1 MKKALSKWATKQ
13 LGSLVKQRASSPLLS
28 SLVSGKNLG
37 TKAVAGAILGTG
49 AEAIFGGDGENQ
61 DALLEK
67 LKAEGVVG
75 TGPNQVSEEEF
86 RQHMERGSNMAFSP
100 VESGLESAGI
110 GGVLG
115 GLITPFLGGDKKA
128 GISNNTAEMIRQ
140 YQAVRAGRA
149 RIKEDTGFEWEDEKT
164 LDELYGKENAFGN
177 AETVD
182 FTSSPLGWLLGH
194 KKDPTYGRG
203 EFRTATDTRYGS
215 DGKPYYQNTGYHK
228 TQKDMDEWLNWNNNI
243 LIKAQESGDIKEIT
257 KALRQVPEGHRK
269 SRKFFD
275 TLHKTFKGYYKGSD
289 ITSESG
295 KKDFKSFVQGILPS
309 AGGTFDPATG
319 RGTPAP
325 VDPSRR
331 TPEELL
337 SNWLSPEGYEW
348 DSEDAYKQSG
358 MAPNDMAGK
367 PSAVPTASTTPT
379 AVAPTAVAPTAPAD
393 AVRAQAAQPQ
403 QLSAPQ
409 QQAADIRAQGGQTA
423 QDNSRQ
429 ERNFTDTAYNNAYPN
444 QPLGS
449 QAARDAALARMRS
462 NVLQGSGLYEY
473 KTKSGGTNLAST
485 SPDAMTPYSGQTNR
499 EVAYQ
504 RHFGEE
510 NGPWVGDNPLTGKF
524 KDKDGDV
531 WDNYGVYDAIA
542 NTPAIEPEPEPEPVP
557 ELNTNEPQ
565 LSLQSPNDKPVATN
579 PPTNVATNPPTNVA
593 TNPPTNGPE
602 KFDFGPLR
610 RARAAFY
617 RNKGVTDTA
626 NSLIPNAIDK
636 FDPASAVRNMGQMP
650 MRMATKEFPA
660 LSMHGAMT
668 RGGLR
673 RNGMPPVRTIINNN
687 QKPWSAYGLRY
698 PVGQ

>member
-37 TKAVAGAILGTG
+37 TKAIAGAVLGTG
-49 AEAIFGGDGENQ
+49 AEAIFGGDGKNQ

-86 RQHMERGSNMAFSP
+86 RQHMERGSNTAFSP
-100 VESGLESAGI
+100 VESGLESSGI

-115 GLITPFLGGDKKA
+115 GLITPFVGGDKKS
-128 GISNNTAEMIRQ
+128 GISNNTADMIRQ
-140 YQAVRAGRA
+140 YQAARAGRA
-149 RIKEDTGFEWEDEKT
+149 RMKEDTGFELGDEKT

-182 FTSSPLGWLLGH
+182 FTSSPLGWLMGE
-194 KKDPTYGRG
+194 KKAPTLGRG
-203 EFRTATDTRYGS
+203 EFSTSNIGPDGKTNGKNTRYF
-215 DGKPYYQNTGYHK
+215 K
-228 TQKDMDEWLNWNNNI
+228 TEKDQKEFLNWSNEVWDKTDKNDNAAV
-243 LIKAQESGDIKEIT
+243 IKAL
-257 KALRQVPEGHRK
+257 KAAPEGYRK
-269 SRKFFD
+269 SEQFFH
-275 TLHKTFKGYYKGSD
+275 TLHSTFKKGYKGSD

-309 AGGTFDPATG
+309 AGGTFNPATG
-319 RGTPAP
+319 RGTTAP
-325 VDPSRR
+325 VDPNRR
-331 TPEELL
+331 TSEQLL
-337 SNWLSPEGYEW
+337 SNYLSPEGYEW

-379 AVAPTAVAPTAPAD
+379 AVAPTAPAD

-403 QLSAPQ
+403 QLSVPQ

-429 ERNFTDTAYNNAYPN
+429 ERNFTDTAYNNAYPQ

-449 QAARDAALARMRS
+449 QAARDAALARMRP

-504 RHFGEE
+504 KHFGEE

-531 WDNYGVYDAIA
+531 WDNYNAYDAIA
-542 NTPAIEPEPEPEPVP
+542 NTPAVEPEPVP

-565 LSLQSPNDKPVATN
+565 FSWESPDFKPPVFPAKNN
-579 PPTNVATNPPTNVA
+579 PMAAPSQAS
-593 TNPPTNGPE
+593 NGPE
-602 KFDFGPLR
+602 NFDFGP
-610 RARAAFY
+610 AFY
-617 RNKGVTDTA
+617 RDKGVTDMA
-626 NSLIPNAIDK
+626 NSLIPKAIDK

-650 MRMATKEFPA
+650 MRMAKREFPA
-660 LSMHGAMT
+660 LTPNSAMT
-668 RGGLR
+668 SGGLR
-673 RNGMPPVRTIINNN
+673 RNGMPPVRTITNNN
-687 QKPWSAYGLRY
+687 QQPWSAYGFRY